1 MTQGRKSRTVLA
13 IGCALAALVTAAM
26 LAPAFAGAQAADDEY
41 NLTLP
46 GAGAG
51 GGNGSANHS
60 ATGSQSG
67 GSSGVSASG
76 TGQAQNA
83 AAVTSS
89 SSDSGGAPVLLIL
102 LAAIAAICTGVA
114 VWRLRDRADDGPGK
128 VGPGATSATNET
140 Q

>member
-26 LAPAFAGAQAADDEY
+26 LAPAFAGAQAADEY

-46 GAGAG
+46 GAGGA
-51 GGNGSANHS
+51 NGSANQS
-60 ATGSQSG
+60 ATGSQPG
-67 GSSGVSASG
+67 GSSGASASG
-76 TGQAQNA
+76 TGQAHNA
-83 AAVTSS
+83 AAVASS
-89 SSDSGGAPVLLIL
+89 SSDGGGAPVLLIL
-102 LAAIAAICTGVA
+102 LAVIAAICTAVA